1 MPGIRESLFT
11 PHKRTCVLILI
22 GIAFLSG
29 VLDAQDLRKKMAVEL
44 VYNWKDYI
52 FRARPLDYLDPPA
65 LKRVDVL
72 LGRRFGNFSAYLYW
86 KYNSEDEHFL
96 GTRMD
101 YVARGLNDRLR
112 AVFQVRGFWGLNERS
127 REHVYF
133 INLWDYQID
142 QAGVW
147 RPGLLGYGVK
157 RIHGDAVF
165 FLGPVITTRL
175 TEFLSF
181 RISYGLDL
189 LNSGS
194 LLYLKCS
201 VYL

>member
-1 MPGIRESLFT
+1 
-11 PHKRTCVLILI
+11 
-22 GIAFLSG
+22 
-29 VLDAQDLRKKMAVEL
+29 MAVEL